1 MKRIISLVLFIVISG
16 CLAVSAWGQ
25 QVTAAF
31 TGKVTDP
38 TGASLVG
45 AKVTATDA
53 DRGTPWTT
61 TTNGEGAFNIAG
73 GSLRH
78 GAD

>member
-1 MKRIISLVLFIVISG
+1 MKKIIWLVLFVAVIGS
-16 CLAVSAWGQ
+16 LAISAWGQ

-38 TGASLVG
+38 TGAAVVG
-45 AKVTATDA
+45 AKVSAIDA

-61 TTNGEGAFNIAG
+61 TTNAEGILIFPACRLAPIT
-73 GSLRH
+73 
-78 GAD
+78 